1 MDYQVTT
8 YKDDIVFIDITN
20 GEKLKATFSNFGAG
34 VFKLRYDDMPLIL
47 EFEDKEKW
55 LYCPQFYG
63 KTLARVAGRIRCNG
77 EIDGESYCLKETMA
91 GYSLHGGEI
100 HSLSFK
106 PWKYQIKEFKN
117 RVEVIFSITSRTKE
131 NGFPGNAK
139 IKVIYQLFKNNNF
152 KIVYKASTSTKTL
165 LNLSNH
171 NYYNLFNSSDVSDYT
186 LKVNASKYGVIDET
200 TFITGVE
207 KVPSCLDFTK
217 ASKLNPK
224 LSFIEKNL
232 FVKTID
238 HTFIFDDVIINKPQV
253 ILKNKDCK
261 ISLFTDYPAINI
273 FCDNFRTPIKFEQFK
288 EVDSA
293 RRALALEPQL
303 FNYDIDSLKIR
314 KGDKYKHFILLKIK
328 DLRK

>member
-207 KVPSCLDFTK
+207 KVPYCLDFTK

-232 FVKTID
+232 FVRTID